1 MEWMWNVGVALVV
14 SVIIYA
20 LVVLL
25 LVAGVF
31 VGYIVACAKPL
42 G

>member
-1 MEWMWNVGVALVV
+1 MEWGWNFGVALVV
-14 SVIIYA
+14 NVIIYA

-42 G
+42 A